1 MASKP
6 TIKPYTAPS
15 GGWGSINSLG
25 NILAR
30 EGIPISGALA
40 FTRQNKPGGFDCVSC
55 AWPKPADP
63 HPFEFCENGA
73 KATAWEIT
81 TKRVGVEFFAQHTLA
96 ELREWRDHDL
106 EKIGRLTHPMR
117 YDEASDK
124 YVPVAWQDAF
134 DAIGAELKALD
145 PKRVIFYT
153 SGRSSLET
161 SYMWQLYGRLYGTS
175 NFPDC
180 SNMCHE
186 TTSVAM
192 PKSIGVP
199 KGTVTL
205 EDMALADCIMIW
217 GQNPGANSPR
227 ALNDYQAA
235 HRRGVPILT
244 FNPLRERS
252 LERFASPQ
260 HPTELLPGHS
270 TPITSQ
276 YNQLKAGG
284 DLAAMTGICKA
295 VLALDDAAVAHGKG
309 RVLDVAFI
317 AEHTHGFEAF
327 ADFLRGR
334 AWPALELHSGLTRNA
349 MEATAAIYSRARHV
363 VAMWGMGLT
372 QHVNGVENVQML
384 LNLLLMR
391 GNMGKPGA
399 GASPV
404 RGHSNVQGQRTVGIT
419 EKPELASLD
428 QQAKQFGF
436 EPCREKGLDTIET
449 CEAMLRNDVDAFLS
463 LGGNFVRAVP
473 DTDDMEPAMSRI
485 GLTVMVSTKLN
496 RNHLVHGKRA
506 YILPPIGRIEID
518 RQATGPQAV
527 SMEDSTSCVT
537 GSRGLRTPASKMLLS
552 EPAIV
557 AGMAKATLAPNP
569 NVPWDRWVANY
580 DLIRNSIEETF
591 PEKFK
596 NLNEAMWEPGGYHIP
611 SKARHRVWATENGK
625 ANFLVPKSLPEHAT
639 EPEDERD
646 VLTLMTLRSNDQFNT
661 TIYGYHDRFRG
672 IKGTR
677 MVLLIHRNDM
687 TRLQLN
693 EGDIVA
699 LHTVAEDKPRT
710 VQGFRVTPYNVP
722 EGCVGAY
729 YPECNPLLPIWH
741 KAVGSNTPAA
751 KSIPIRVT
759 LLAAAEQ
766 TDLMVA
772 AE

>member
-1 MASKP
+1 MRKP
-6 TIKPYTAPS
+6 TIKPYTGPS
-15 GGWGSINSLG
+15 GGWGSIRSLG
-25 NILAR
+25 STLMR
-30 EGIPISGALA
+30 EHVPVGGSLLL
-40 FTRQNKPGGFDCVSC
+40 RHQNKPGGFDCVSC
-55 AWPKPADP
+55 AWPKPAEP

-81 TKRVGVEFFAQHTLA
+81 SKRVDPTFFAQHTVA
-96 ELREWRDHDL
+96 ELLTWRDHDL
-106 EKIGRLTHPMR
+106 EKIGRITHPLR
-117 YDEASDK
+117 YDDASDT
-124 YVPVAWQDAF
+124 YLPVSWEDAF
-134 DAIGAELKALD
+134 AAIGAELQRLD
-145 PKRVIFYT
+145 PRRVAFYA

-161 SYMWQLYGRLYGTS
+161 AYMWQLFGRLYGTS

-205 EDMALADCIMIW
+205 ADMALADCIMIW
-217 GQNPGANSPR
+217 GQNPGTNSPR

-260 HPTELLPGHS
+260 HPTELLPGMS
-270 TPITSQ
+270 TPISSQ
-276 YNQLKAGG
+276 YHQVKAGG
-284 DLAAMTGICKA
+284 DLAALAGLCKA
-295 VLALDDAAVAHGKG
+295 VLALDDAACAAGG
-309 RVLDVAFI
+309 ARVLDTPFI

-327 ADFLRGR
+327 AAFLRAR
-334 AWPALELHSGLTRNA
+334 DWTVLERHSGLTRSA
-349 MEATAAIYSRARHV
+349 MEAAAAVYSRSERV

-372 QHVNGVENVQML
+372 QHVQGVENVQML

-428 QQAKQFGF
+428 QQARQYGF
-436 EPCREKGLDTIET
+436 EPLREKGWDTIET
-449 CEAMLRNDVDAFLS
+449 CEAMVAGEVDAFLS

-473 DTDDMEPAMSRI
+473 DTDLMEPAMARV
-485 GLTVMVSTKLN
+485 GLTVMISTKLN
-496 RNHLVHGKRA
+496 RNHLVHGRRA

-518 RQATGPQAV
+518 RQASGPQAV

-537 GSRGLRTPASKMLLS
+537 GSKGLRRPASEWLRS
-552 EPAIV
+552 EPCIV
-557 AGMAKATLAPNP
+557 AGLAQATLPPNP
-569 NVPWDRWVANY
+569 RVSWAAWVDDYA
-580 DLIRNSIEETF
+580 RVRQAIETTF
-591 PEKFK
+591 PDKFK
-596 NLNEAMWEPGGYHIP
+596 DLEQAMWQPGGYHIP
-611 SKARHRVWATENGK
+611 SKARHREWSTETGK
-625 ANFLVPKSLPEHAT
+625 ANFIVPESLPDT
-639 EPEDERD
+639 LGDPPRD

-661 TIYGYHDRFRG
+661 TIYGYNDRFRG

-677 MVLLIHRNDM
+677 LVVLMNRNDM
-687 TRLQLN
+687 ARLGF
-693 EGDIVA
+693 EEADTVA
-699 LHTVAEDKPRT
+699 LHTVSDDR
-710 VQGFRVTPYNVP
+710 VRSVGGLRVTPYDVP
-722 EGCVGAY
+722 EGCIGAY
-729 YPECNPLLPIWH
+729 YPECNPLLPLAH

-751 KSIPIRVT
+751 KSIPVRITRMAHQPLPV
-759 LLAAAEQ
+759 ERY
-766 TDLMVA
+766 
-772 AE
+772 